1 MQPASEDEEVNEC
14 FYRVKA
20 RFKPETAAALAEKLR
35 NGTIQNQKPDGDEI
49 VKALHRAV
57 LNESGHIEFSIVCYC
72 STPLAHERATVL
84 DKHFDAL
91 TTEVI
96 DGYQEHEGRP
106 FMDYLKECTSL
117 EETSN

>member
-1 MQPASEDEEVNEC
+1 M

-20 RFKPETAAALAEKLR
+20 NFKPETAADLSEKLKD
-35 NGTIQNQKPDGDEI
+35 GTIQNQRPDGGEI
-49 VKALHRAV
+49 IDGLNRAV
-57 LNESGHIEFSIVCYC
+57 VTESGQIEFSILCYC

-96 DGYQEHEGRP
+96 EGYQEHEGRP
-106 FMDYLKECTSL
+106 FMDYLKECISPK
-117 EETSN
+117 ETSN

>member
-1 MQPASEDEEVNEC
+1 M

-20 RFKPETAAALAEKLR
+20 QLKKETAAELHRKLHD
-35 NGTIQNQKPDGDEI
+35 GSIQNQKPDGGEI
-49 VKALHRAV
+49 VDGFNRAV
-57 LNESGHIEFSIVCYC
+57 VSETGEVVFSIVCYC

-91 TTEVI
+91 TTENI
-96 DGYQEHEGRP
+96 EGYENYEGRP

-117 EETSN
+117 EEKSN

>member
-1 MQPASEDEEVNEC
+1 M

-20 RFKPETAAALAEKLR
+20 KFRPETAAGLSEKLKD
-35 NGTIQNQKPDGDEI
+35 GTIQNQNPDGGEI
-49 VKALHRAV
+49 IDGLNRAV
-57 LNESGHIEFSIVCYC
+57 VNESGQIEFSIVCYC

-96 DGYQEHEGRP
+96 EGYEEHEGRP
-106 FMDYLKECTSL
+106 FMDYLQECISL
-117 EETSN
+117 KETSN